1 MPSNP
6 NAVLSP
12 AEARHLLRRT
22 GFGAPADQLQ
32 TLLSRYRTR
41 GAAADW
47 LLNFTP
53 VKFKPRG
60 KTIDALHDRWIKYM
74 ITGPHPLQ
82 EKLVLF
88 WHDHFATGNDKV
100 DNPPL
105 MANQNQLL
113 RRSCLGNF
121 KDLVKAVNRDAAMME
136 YLDTVRNRKRQPNE
150 NYARELQELFTLG
163 VADLNGTTTYDQDD
177 IVQIAR
183 AFTGWDYDAKG
194 RPEFNAERHDTMDA
208 FPERGAKVI
217 YRAHGGFG
225 SGGRDF
231 TQPGGEGPAEID
243 QVVDIIFEHRD
254 SDGQNTVARH
264 IARKLFAYFAY
275 ADPSREVLDA
285 IVAEAAFDTTWSI
298 STLVRAIVVH
308 DAFYDTAA
316 AAPAAGSTPKSVT
329 WPVDHVVSTLR
340 LLKMKLKGSDQRINY
355 SSRTPIRSYLASMGQ
370 VLFQPPSVFGWD
382 WEHGW
387 VSSATLLAR
396 YDFATDIIAAR
407 GSGSTAF
414 RPERLVDLDL
424 TDAGTIVDAVTD
436 VLGVTDQFS
445 SSERAALLDYLTDG
459 NPTAALDLHN
469 DGVRNTKLNGLFGLV
484 LQSPAYQVH

>member
-1 MPSNP
+1 
-6 NAVLSP
+6 
-12 AEARHLLRRT
+12 
-22 GFGAPADQLQ
+22 
-32 TLLSRYRTR
+32 
-41 GAAADW
+41 
-47 LLNFTP
+47 
-53 VKFKPRG
+53 
-60 KTIDALHDRWIKYM
+60 
-74 ITGPHPLQ
+74 
-82 EKLVLF
+82 
-88 WHDHFATGNDKV
+88 
-100 DNPPL
+100 
-105 MANQNQLL
+105 
-113 RRSCLGNF
+113 
-121 KDLVKAVNRDAAMME
+121 MME

-163 VADLNGTTTYDQDD
+163 VTDHNGHTTYDQDD

-194 RPEFNAERHDTMDA
+194 RPEFNAERHDTTEQ
-208 FPERGAKVI
+208 FPERGVKAI

-225 SGGRDF
+225 SAGRDF

-285 IVAEAAFDTTWSI
+285 IVADAAFDTTWSI
-298 STLVRAIVVH
+298 SALLRAIIVH
-308 DAFYDTAA
+308 DAFYETATP
-316 AAPAAGSTPKSVT
+316 APASSSTPKSVT

-340 LLKMKLKGSDQRINY
+340 LLKMKLKSSNQYINY

-382 WEHGW
+382 WEQGW

-396 YDFATDIIAAR
+396 YDFATDVIAAR

-414 RPERLVDLDL
+414 RPEKLVDLAL
-424 TDAGTIVDAVTD
+424 TDAGAIVDEVTD
-436 VLGVTDQFS
+436 VLGVSDQFT

-459 NPTAALDLHN
+459 QPTVPVDLHD